1 VATIPAQKLLY
12 RLGRNIKLEY
22 SQLLLTLAYYLEGI
36 MDAARLMRR
45 GSRCR
50 LLIAGRRC

>member
-1 VATIPAQKLLY
+1 MATIPAQKLLY